1 MTNNTQS
8 NISGSGV
15 YTILGAGGSIARE
28 LTSVLLE
35 AGKRVRLVSR
45 QAKPV
50 NGVSDIMAADITD
63 PLQTRR
69 AISGSA
75 VVFLC
80 VGLVYDHKV
89 WQDKWPKIIQNVI
102 EACSEGGIPF
112 IFFDNVYMYGLVDGA
127 MTEDTPHNPRSKKG
141 EIRAMIAD
149 KIMQGVKQGNI
160 TASIARSADFYGPA
174 ADSTSVLNIMVINK
188 LAQGQAASW
197 MGNDQVPHSY
207 TFIPDAAKALYLLA
221 SDPSSFN
228 QVWHLPTTN
237 PAPNGKEYVEMV
249 AAALQVKPRY
259 TKLNGFMIRLA
270 GLFNKTIGEMYEMM
284 YQTTHPYIFDS
295 SKFDKHFKFTPT
307 SYEEGIALTVKNIA
321 DRKK

>member
-1 MTNNTQS
+1 MANTQINS
-8 NISGSGV
+8 TISGV

-35 AGKRVRLVSR
+35 QGKHVRLVSR

-50 NGVSDIMAADITD
+50 NGVTDVIAADITD

-69 AISGSA
+69 AVSGSS

-89 WQDKWPKIIQNVI
+89 WQDKWPKIIHNVI

-112 IFFDNVYMYGLVDGA
+112 IFFDNVYMYGLVNGA
-127 MTEDTPHNPRSKKG
+127 MTEETPHNPRSKKG

-149 KIMQGVKQGNI
+149 KIMHSVKQGNL

-174 ADSTSVLNIMVINK
+174 ADNTSVLNIMVINK
-188 LAQGQAASW
+188 LANGQAANW
-197 MGNDQVPHSY
+197 MGNDQVTHSY
-207 TFIPDAAKALYLLA
+207 TFIPDAGKALYMMA

-237 PAPNGKEYVEMV
+237 PAPNGKEYVEMI
-249 AAALQVKPRY
+249 ASALNVKPRY
-259 TKLNGFMIRLA
+259 SKLNSFMIRLA
-270 GLFNKTIGEMYEMM
+270 GLFNKTIAELYEMM

-295 SKFDKHFKFTPT
+295 SKFEKHFNFKPT
-307 SYEEGIALTVKNIA
+307 SYEEGIALTVKNIG
-321 DRKK
+321 DNKK